1 MAVGTNR
8 WKLGLFVI
16 IGLGLALAALV
27 VLGARNWSDKT
38 ARYLSFFDESVQG
51 LEVGSPVKFRGV
63 TIGRVSGIDVAID
76 HRHVQVTSE
85 LFIEQLGRL
94 GLGSIAKGGGGGLSI
109 PQQLRVQ
116 VAQAGIT
123 GVKFIQLDYFDGTS
137 YPPPS
142 LPFKTPPNTIPST
155 PSTMKNLEDSV
166 VRAANQF
173 PDIALAL
180 LGTAAKLDSLMT
192 QVEQE
197 RLPARAGATLTETNS
212 AMSELK
218 KQLHDLKAGELSA
231 QAQQNLGQFQQTLQR
246 VDRLVQRLESDE
258 GLMRSAERAAS
269 SLNEV
274 ARGAQSVGPEF
285 ELTLR
290 EVKSAARSVR
300 RFTDALERD
309 PDMLLKGR
317 ATAVAR

>member
-16 IGLGLALAALV
+16 IGLALTLGVLV
-27 VLGARNWSDKT
+27 GLGARGWSEKT
-38 ARYLSFFDESVQG
+38 AKYVSFFDESVQG

-63 TIGRVSGIDVAID
+63 TIGRVAAIDVAID
-76 HRHVQVTSE
+76 HRHVQVSSE
-85 LFIEQLGRL
+85 LFVEQLARL
-94 GLGSIAKGGGGGLSI
+94 GLDARAKGDSGLSI
-109 PQQLRVQ
+109 PRQLRVQ
-116 VAQAGIT
+116 VAQAGLT
-123 GVKFIQLDYFDGTS
+123 GVKFVQLDYFDGS
-137 YPPPS
+137 AYPTPV
-142 LPFKTPPNTIPST
+142 LPFKTPVNTIPST

-166 VRAANQF
+166 VRATNQF

-180 LGTAAKLDSLMT
+180 LATVGKLNALMD

-197 RLPARAGATLTETNS
+197 RLPTRTSGTLAEANA

-218 KQLHDLKAGELSA
+218 KQLRGLKAAELSA
-231 QAQQNLGQFQQTLQR
+231 QAEQNLNQFNQTLQR

-258 GLMRSAERAAS
+258 GLMRAAERAAS

-274 ARGAQSVGPEF
+274 ARGAQTVGPEF

>member
-16 IGLGLALAALV
+16 VGLGLSLAALV
-27 VLGARNWSDKT
+27 VLGARSWSDKT
-38 ARYLSFFDESVQG
+38 TKYFSFFDESVQG
-51 LEVGSPVKFRGV
+51 LDVGSPVKFRGV
-63 TIGRVSGIDVAID
+63 TIGRVSAIDVAVD
-76 HRHVQVTSE
+76 RRHVQVTNE
-85 LFIEQLGRL
+85 LVVEQLGRL
-94 GLGSIAKGGGGGLSI
+94 GLAKGDAGLSI

-116 VAQAGIT
+116 VAQAGVT
-123 GVKFIQLDYFDGTS
+123 GVKFIQLDYFDGSS
-137 YPPPS
+137 YPTPV

-155 PSTMKNLEDSV
+155 PSTMKSLEDSV

-173 PDIALAL
+173 PDIMTAL
-180 LGTAAKLDSLMT
+180 LVTVGKLNVLMD

-197 RLPARAGATLTETNS
+197 RLPTRAAGTLTEANS
-212 AMSELK
+212 AMGELK
-218 KQLHDLKAGELSA
+218 KQLQGLRAGQLSA
-231 QAQQNLGQFQQTLQR
+231 QAEQNLNQFNQTLQR
-246 VDRLVQRLESDE
+246 VDRLVERLESDE
-258 GLMRSAERAAS
+258 GFMRSAERAAS

-290 EVKSAARSVR
+290 EVKGAARSIR

-317 ATAVAR
+317 ATAAAR

>member
-16 IGLGLALAALV
+16 IGLALALTALV

-38 ARYLSFFDESVQG
+38 TQYLSFFDESVQG
-51 LEVGSPVKFRGV
+51 LDVGSPVKFRGV
-63 TIGRVSGIDVAID
+63 TIGRVSAIDVAVD

-85 LFIEQLGRL
+85 LFVDQLGRL
-94 GLGSIAKGGGGGLSI
+94 GLGAVTQGERSPSI
-109 PQQLRVQ
+109 PKHLRVQ

-123 GVKFIQLDYFDGTS
+123 GVKFIQLDYFDGS
-137 YPPPS
+137 GYPTPV

-173 PDIALAL
+173 PDIAAAL
-180 LGTAAKLDSLMT
+180 LSSIAKLNALMD
-192 QVEQE
+192 QVEEQH
-197 RLPARAGATLTETNS
+197 LPSRASGALTEASS
-212 AMSELK
+212 AMGELK
-218 KQLHDLKAGELSA
+218 KQLQDLRAAELSA
-231 QAQQNLGQFQQTLQR
+231 RAEQNLNQFGQTLQR
-246 VDRLVQRLESDE
+246 VDGLVQRLESDE
-258 GLMRSAERAAS
+258 GLMRSAERAAG

-290 EVKSAARSVR
+290 EVKSAARSIR